1 MRRSLQYGGM
11 ANLSNKTFEIMVK
24 NTPEY
29 LVQEVFDQYGIEVPL
44 ETVIT
49 LLESDPY
56 LTPESLYLYVSDLK
70 EDSKENGKVVS
81 IPRGFTIIDLS
92 ETESFI
98 IPKASGNYI
107 WAIKDSCDF
116 PQPKGVVTPVFNRI
130 KIHGKTYRVMYTG
143 QATNLYRRLW
153 NNHLNGKIDNST
165 LRRTLATIFGFNFER
180 YMSGKTPKVR
190 ISPQEEAFLSRWLWD
205 NCILLF
211 NTYKDIDGMEDK
223 LILSLDPPLNIDKN
237 PNLNNGTYVSQL
249 TNNRKINSNKDRN
262 KDTSESIFHKLFV
275 GRAFEGTFF
284 AEDKAT
290 IWCCVITFFILA
302 YFMITYR

>member
-1 MRRSLQYGGM
+1 
-11 ANLSNKTFEIMVK
+11 MVK

-70 EDSKENGKVVS
+70 EDSKESGRVVT

-92 ETESFI
+92 ETDFFIIPQI

-130 KIHGKTYRVMYTG
+130 KIHEKTCRVMYTG

-153 NNHLNGKIDNST
+153 NNHLNGKIANST
-165 LRRTLATIFGFNFER
+165 LRRTLATIFGFSFER
-180 YMSGKTPKVR
+180 YMSGKTLKVR
-190 ISPQEEAFLSRWLWD
+190 ISPQEESFLSRWLRE

-237 PNLNNGTYVSQL
+237 PNINNGTYVSQL
-249 TNNRKINSNKDRN
+249 TNNRKISSKKGRYKD
-262 KDTSESIFHKLFV
+262 KSESIFHKLFV
-275 GRAFEGTFF
+275 GKAFEGTFF

-290 IWCCVITFFILA
+290 IWCYVIIYFILA
-302 YFMITYR
+302 YYMFTYR

>member
-116 PQPKGVVTPVFNRI
+116 PQPKGVVTPVF
-130 KIHGKTYRVMYTG
+130 
-143 QATNLYRRLW
+143 
-153 NNHLNGKIDNST
+153 
-165 LRRTLATIFGFNFER
+165 
-180 YMSGKTPKVR
+180 
-190 ISPQEEAFLSRWLWD
+190 
-205 NCILLF
+205 
-211 NTYKDIDGMEDK
+211 
-223 LILSLDPPLNIDKN
+223 
-237 PNLNNGTYVSQL
+237 
-249 TNNRKINSNKDRN
+249 
-262 KDTSESIFHKLFV
+262 
-275 GRAFEGTFF
+275 
-284 AEDKAT
+284 
-290 IWCCVITFFILA
+290 
-302 YFMITYR
+302 

>member
-1 MRRSLQYGGM
+1 
-11 ANLSNKTFEIMVK
+11 MVK

-29 LVQEVFDQYGIEVPL
+29 IAQEVFDQYGIEVPL

-70 EDSKENGKVVS
+70 EDSKESGKVAP
-81 IPRGFTIIDLS
+81 IPRGFTVINLAK
-92 ETESFI
+92 TESFM

-116 PQPKGVVTPVFNRI
+116 PQPKGVVDPVFNRI
-130 KIHGKTYRVMYTG
+130 KIHGKTFRVMYTG
-143 QATNLYRRLW
+143 QATNLYRRLL
-153 NNHLNGKIDNST
+153 NNHLNGKIANST
-165 LRRTLATIFGFNFER
+165 LRRTLATIFGFDFER

-190 ISPQEEAFLSRWLWD
+190 ITPQEEAFLSKWLRD

-211 NTYKDIDGMEDK
+211 NTYKDIDEMEDK

-237 PNLNNGTYVSQL
+237 PNINNGFYVSQL
-249 TNNRKINSNKDRN
+249 TNIRRIALQKDRHID
-262 KDTSESIFHKLFV
+262 KSYSIFHKLFV
-275 GRAFEGTFF
+275 GKAFEGTFL

-290 IWCCVITFFILA
+290 IWCCVITFIILA
-302 YFMITYR
+302 YFIVTS